1 MMNRLANEKSPYLLQ
16 HAENPV
22 EWYPWGDEALSRARE
37 EGKPILVSIGYS
49 ACHWCH
55 VMAHE
60 SFENQAT
67 ASMMNDRFINIKVDR
82 EERPDVDAIYMEAVQ
97 ALSGH
102 GGWPLNVFLLPD
114 GRPFYG
120 GTYFPPVPQGGMP
133 SWPQVLESVDG
144 AYRERRED
152 VLKNAEILTEWI
164 ARAQQAE
171 PSTEPLS
178 PDLLEAAY
186 HAAGLQFDWRH
197 GGFGDAP
204 KFPQPLAL
212 DFVLRAS
219 HRLGAE
225 RGMQFLQLTLRRM
238 AEGGIYDQLGGGF
251 HRYSV
256 DSAWV
261 VPHFE
266 KMLYDNALLATVY
279 VHAFQATHDPFYRS
293 IAEQTLDYLLG
304 VMSAPDGGFYSAE
317 DADSEGV
324 EGKYYVWTLEEFRRI
339 LGEEAAAIAALR
351 YGATAEGNF
360 EGTTILTI
368 ARSIEQI
375 PAEMVPRIDVVAVPE
390 DLPIAEVESSLTRSR
405 ASLLAARARRVPPGK
420 DTKILTSWNAL
431 AITALATAGRVL
443 DRPDYLGAARQSA
456 DFILDAMRP
465 SGQLVHSYRDGP
477 SKVRGFLEDYA
488 FLAESLITLYET
500 VYEPRY
506 LVRAQELANEM
517 ISRFWDD
524 RQGAF
529 FDTQAGDD
537 LVVRPRSFFDN
548 PIPSG
553 NAAAS
558 FALLRLASINGNSA
572 YTDRAVAAFQAVR
585 DALAQAPLGFAYLL
599 SALDFYLSPQR
610 QIAIVGNPEDAS
622 TKRLVDVVYGRYLPD
637 KVVAVGMPGSVPL
650 LDGRQCL
657 DGSATAYVC
666 EHFACQMPVTEP
678 ADLQRQLEAG

>member
-16 HAENPV
+16 HARNPV
-22 EWYPWGDEALSRARE
+22 EWYPWGAEPLSRARE

-60 SFENQAT
+60 SFENQAI
-67 ASMMNDRFINIKVDR
+67 AAMMNERFINIKVDR

-120 GTYFPPVPQGGMP
+120 GTYFPPVPRGGMP

-186 HAAGLQFDWRH
+186 HAAGLQFDWQH

-212 DFVLRAS
+212 DFILRAS
-219 HRLGAE
+219 HRLTAG
-225 RGMQFLQLTLRRM
+225 RGMQFLQLTLRGM

-256 DSAWV
+256 DSSWV

-279 VHAFQATHDPFYRS
+279 VHAFQATRDPFYQT

-304 VMSAPDGGFYSAE
+304 VMSAPHGGFYSAE

-324 EGKYYVWTLEEFRRI
+324 EGKYYVWTLAEFRRI
-339 LGEEAAAIAALR
+339 LGDEAAAIAALR
-351 YGATAEGNF
+351 YGVTAAGNF
-360 EGTTILTI
+360 EGTTILTV

-375 PAEMVPRIDVVAVPE
+375 AVEME
-390 DLPIAEVESSLTRSR
+390 LPVAEVESSLTRSR
-405 ASLLAARARRVPPGK
+405 ASLLAARGRRVPPGK

-443 DRPDYLGAARQSA
+443 DRPDYLDAARQSA
-456 DFILDAMRP
+456 DFILEAMRP

-477 SKVRGFLEDYA
+477 SETRGFLEDYA

-506 LVRAQELANEM
+506 LARAQELANEM

-524 RQGAF
+524 RQGTF
-529 FDTQAGDD
+529 FDTQVGDN

-553 NAAAS
+553 NAAAT
-558 FALLRLASINGNSA
+558 FALLRLASITGDTA
-572 YTDRAVAAFQAVR
+572 YIDRAVAAFHAVR
-585 DALAQAPLGFAYLL
+585 DALVQAPLGFAYLL
-599 SALDFYLSPQR
+599 SALNFYLSPQR
-610 QIAIVGNPEDAS
+610 QIAIVGNPEEAS
-622 TKRLVDVVYGRYLPD
+622 AKRLADVVYGQYLPN

-650 LDGRQCL
+650 LVGRQCL

-666 EHFACQMPVTEP
+666 EHFACQMPVTDP
-678 ADLQRQLEAG
+678 ADLEMQLKAG